1 MSRKTTTNREL
12 AHLNATELEKRR
24 EEYKAQLF
32 NLNFQLQTQKLQNV
46 SQLAKVKRNIA
57 RINTYLTKLGRS

>member
-1 MSRKTTTNREL
+1 MSRKTTINREL
-12 AHLNATELEKRR
+12 ANLTANELLKRR

-32 NLNFQLQTQKLQNV
+32 NLNFQLQTQKLTDV
-46 SQLAKVKRNIA
+46 SQITKVKRNIA